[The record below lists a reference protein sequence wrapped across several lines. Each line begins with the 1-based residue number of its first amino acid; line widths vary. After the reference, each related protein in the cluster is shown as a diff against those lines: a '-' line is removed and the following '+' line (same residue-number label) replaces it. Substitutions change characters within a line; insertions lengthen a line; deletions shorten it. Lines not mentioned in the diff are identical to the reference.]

1 MQAPVLAI
9 LPRARRSMAKA
20 NKETEEVVLEGEIVS
35 DKNYDHDTSPES
47 LTPTQHLHPSAVE
60 LSNQYVQA
68 NRKPSPFRK
77 DLTEKQEAFLQALFD
92 PLIGNG
98 GQNVRKA
105 MDTAGYSKSV
115 RQWEVL
121 EPLKDEIVAR
131 ATYQLAT
138 ASPSAVMGL
147 LNVLEDPT
155 KPGAKNLLQAAKEV
169 LDRAGVL
176 AAHKVNG
183 GGAGGNAHHTNL
195 FLNTGGHGDN
205 SSMPSGMNPDGSSTN
220 IAVFIL
226 PEKNAN

>member
-20 NKETEEVVLEGEIVS
+20 NEEVVLEGEIVS
-35 DKNYDHDTSPES
+35 EDDHNLSSDNSPES
-47 LTPTQHLHPSAVE
+47 LTPAHHLHPSAVE

-183 GGAGGNAHHTNL
+183 AGGGNAHHTNL
-195 FLNTGGHGDN
+195 FVNTGNGAN
-205 SSMPSGMNPDGSSTN
+205 SPMPSGMNPGGSSTN